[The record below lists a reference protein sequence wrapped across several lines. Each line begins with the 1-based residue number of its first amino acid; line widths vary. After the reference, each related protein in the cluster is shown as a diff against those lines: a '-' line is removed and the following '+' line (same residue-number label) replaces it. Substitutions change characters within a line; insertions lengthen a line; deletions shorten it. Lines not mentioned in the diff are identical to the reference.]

1 MDDFKQ
7 NEHVVSLKQTL
18 KLIDQSNESTRTL
31 VNKALKLIELLDEVL
46 QKSEFKRIT
55 NERLLQTC
63 DEEVEQLKQ
72 FTELVVKDA
81 CAGKMVMK
89 PYFMRKGIRDHI
101 SWDVETLDSFF
112 KIHNI
117 VPNWINEKGNR
128 GKYNYETGKWTG
140 SLGRVIYLN
149 E

>member
-1 MDDFKQ
+1 MVDFKQ
-7 NEHVVSLKQTL
+7 NEHVASLKQTL

-72 FTELVVKDA
+72 FTELVVKEA

-89 PYFMRKGIRDHI
+89 PDVVEHETEEMYSSSDMRYNLR
-101 SWDVETLDSFF
+101 
-112 KIHNI
+112 
-117 VPNWINEKGNR
+117 NR
-128 GKYNYETGKWTG
+128 ERVNYK
-140 SLGRVIYLN
+140 N
-149 E
+149 